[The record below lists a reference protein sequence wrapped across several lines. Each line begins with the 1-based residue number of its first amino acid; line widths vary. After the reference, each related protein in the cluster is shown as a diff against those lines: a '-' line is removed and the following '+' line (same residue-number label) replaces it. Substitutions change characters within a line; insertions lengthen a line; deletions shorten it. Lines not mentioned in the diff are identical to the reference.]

1 MERVVF
7 ITGASTGFGRVAAE
21 RFARRGH
28 HVFATMRATGGR
40 NAEAAASLEEMAR
53 AERLRLEVL
62 DVDVTDD
69 ASVRRGVEQMM
80 ERAGRVDVVIN
91 NAGIAALGVT
101 EAFTPE
107 QFQQVFDV
115 NVSGAIRVNR
125 AVLPAMRRQRSG
137 LLIHVSSGAGR
148 CTVPAMAPY
157 CASKYALEALADALR
172 YELRSLGIDSVLV
185 EPGIYPTPIL
195 ERDRLIEPA
204 DRARV
209 DDYGSAGEYPA
220 RVLGVFRAAMSAPD
234 APDNGE
240 VADVFVRLAEMPQGL
255 RPFRTLVSAP
265 MEQLLGGYNATADG
279 LRSMVAQMF
288 NVPELADPPP
298 VVRTAGQ

>member
-28 HVFATMRATGGR
+28 QVFATMRETRGR
-40 NAEAAASLEEMAR
+40 NADAAARLEEMAR

-62 DVDVTDD
+62 DVDVTDE
-69 ASVRRGVEQMM
+69 ASVRRGVETMLD
-80 ERAGRVDVVIN
+80 RAGRVDVAIN

-172 YELRSLGIDSVLV
+172 FELRPLGIDSVLV
-185 EPGIYPTPIL
+185 EPGIYPTPIF
-195 ERDRLIEPA
+195 DRFLEPA
-204 DRARV
+204 DRARA

-220 RVLGVFRAAMSAPD
+220 RVLGVFRAAISAPD

-240 VADVFVRLAEMPQGL
+240 VADVFVRLAELSQGQ

-288 NVPELADPPP
+288 NVPELADP
-298 VVRTAGQ
+298 VAEQIV